1 MRFVFLMDP
10 LERINIHGD
19 STFVLMLESQSRGH
33 EVYFAEPKDL
43 ELRENR
49 AHVEARRAEVRRK
62 VGDHST
68 AGNPEWLDLDT
79 CDAVFSRKDPP
90 FDVDYLISTFILD
103 HVDRRRVVCVND
115 SQGIR
120 DFNEKLSALRFPEL
134 MSKTIVTAN
143 LKRLRAFIEEVGVA
157 VVKPL
162 TLAGGSGVIQ
172 LKKGDRN
179 IGSVLDLLTREGR
192 AAIEAQAYIDA
203 VVEGDKRIILL
214 DGKPI
219 GAINRRP
226 RADDLRAN
234 MHVGGTA
241 EKAMLTPREEQIC
254 ARIGPELSR
263 RGLVFVGI
271 DVIGGYLTEINV
283 TSPTGLQEIARFD
296 GTKPEATIID
306 WVEKK
311 RVMLADAWPSS
322 TSSARS

>member
-19 STFVLMLESQSRGH
+19 STFVLMLESEQRGH
-33 EVYFAEPKDL
+33 EVWFAEPKDL
-43 ELRENR
+43 ELRDNH
-49 AHVEARRAEVRRK
+49 AFVEARRASVRRE
-62 VGDHST
+62 
-68 AGNPEWLDLDT
+68 AGNHFTLGETTRLALDE
-79 CDAVFSRKDPP
+79 CDGVFSRKDPP

-115 SQGIR
+115 SQSIR
-120 DFNEKLSALRFPEL
+120 DWNEKLSALRFPEL
-134 MSKTIVTAN
+134 MAKTIVTGN

-162 TLAGGSGVIQ
+162 SLAGGAGVLQ
-172 LKKGDRN
+172 LSHGDRN
-179 IGSVLDLLTREGR
+179 IGSALDLLTREGR
-192 AAIEAQAYIDA
+192 SAIEAQAYIGA

-214 DGKPI
+214 DGEPI

-226 RADDLRAN
+226 KADDIRAN

-241 EKAMLTPREEQIC
+241 EKTGLSDREREIC

-263 RGLVFVGI
+263 RGLIFVGI

-296 GTKPEATIID
+296 GSKPEAVIID
-306 WVEKK
+306 WVERK
-311 RVMLADAWPSS
+311 RVMLAAAFDGV
-322 TSSARS
+322 R

>member
-19 STFVLMLESQSRGH
+19 STFVLMLESQARGH
-33 EVYFAEPKDL
+33 EVWFAEPKDL
-43 ELRENR
+43 ELRDNH
-49 AHVEARRAEVRRK
+49 AFVEARPAVVRRK
-62 VGDHST
+62 VGDHYTVGSPT
-68 AGNPEWLDLDT
+68 PLAIDA

-90 FDVDYLISTFILD
+90 FDVDYLITTYILD

-120 DFNEKLSALRFPEL
+120 DFNEKLCALRFPEL
-134 MSKTIVTAN
+134 MAKSIVTGN
-143 LKRLRAFIEEVGVA
+143 LKRLRAFIDEVGSA

-162 TLAGGSGVIQ
+162 TLAGGSGIIR
-172 LKKGDRN
+172 LNKGDRN
-179 IGSVLDLLTREGR
+179 TGSVLDLLTREGR
-192 AAIEAQAYIDA
+192 SAIEAQAYIDA

-219 GAINRRP
+219 GAVNRRP
-226 RADDLRAN
+226 KADDIRAN
-234 MHVGGTA
+234 MHVGGVA
-241 EKAMLTPREEQIC
+241 EKAQLTEREKEIC
-254 ARIGPELSR
+254 TRIGPELSK

-296 GTKPEATIID
+296 QTTPEAAIID

-322 TSSARS
+322 TSSERS

>member
-1 MRFVFLMDP
+1 MDP

-19 STFVLMLESQSRGH
+19 STFVLMLESQTRGH

-43 ELRENR
+43 ELRDNR
-49 AHVEARRAEVRRK
+49 ASVKARRAEVRRK
-62 VGDHST
+62 PGDHFSVE
-68 AGNPEWLDLDT
+68 APEWIALNDA
-79 CDAVFSRKDPP
+79 DAVFSRKDPP
-90 FDVDYLISTFILD
+90 FNVDYLISTYVLD
-103 HVDRRRVVCVND
+103 HIDRKRVVCVND

-120 DFNEKLSALRFPEL
+120 DFNEKLSALRYPDL

-143 LKRLRAFIEEVGVA
+143 LKRLRSFIEEVECA

-162 TLAGGSGVIQ
+162 TLAGGSGVIM
-172 LKKGDRN
+172 LKRGDRN
-179 IGSVLDLLTREGR
+179 IGSVLDLLTGEGSI
-192 AAIEAQAYIDA
+192 AIEAQAYIEA

-214 DGKPI
+214 DGQPI

-226 RADDLRAN
+226 KADDIRAN

-241 EKAMLTPREEQIC
+241 EKSMLTDRERAIC
-254 ARIGPELSR
+254 ERIGPELSR

-271 DVIGGYLTEINV
+271 DVIGGFLTEINV

-311 RVMLADAWPSS
+311 RVMLSQQWPSS
-322 TSSARS
+322 TSSERS